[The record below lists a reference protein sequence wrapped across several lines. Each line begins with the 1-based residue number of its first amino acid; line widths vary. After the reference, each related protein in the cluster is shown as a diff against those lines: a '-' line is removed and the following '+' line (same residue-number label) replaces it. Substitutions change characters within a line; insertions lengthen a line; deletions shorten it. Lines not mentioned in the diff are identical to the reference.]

1 MKIALLLAGLALAG
15 VSSHASAAD
24 NCTVKIKANDA
35 MQYDIKTATVSASC
49 PAITIELTHTGKMPV
64 AAMGHNVVV
73 SQTVL
78 YDAIARDG
86 QKAGAAAGYVPKND
100 PRVIAATA
108 LIGGGQ
114 STKTTFAGSRLKAG
128 GDYAFYCSFPGH
140 ATLMRGKL
148 IVVK

>member
-1 MKIALLLAGLALAG
+1 MKATSLLAAIVLAG
-15 VSSHASAAD
+15 VSLHAAAAD
-24 NCTVKIKANDA
+24 NCTVRIKANDA

-49 PAITIELTHTGKMPV
+49 PTVTIELTHTGKMPV

-86 QKAGAAAGYVPKND
+86 LKAGAAAGYLMKND
-100 PRVIAATA
+100 SRVIGATA
-108 LIGGGQ
+108 MIGGGQ
-114 STKTTFAGSRLKAG
+114 NAKATFPGSRLKPG
-128 GDYAFYCSFPGH
+128 GDYAFYCTFPGH

-148 IVVK
+148 VVVK